1 MSNKKNNFI
10 LQAGF
15 LAAAG
20 FISRIIGM
28 LYVFPVSAIIGTVGL
43 GYYSS
48 AYNYYTIILLISS
61 YSIPSAISKVIAQKL
76 SLREYRNA
84 HRMFIC
90 SLCYV
95 LGVGVLASLLLFFG
109 AGLFVEESAIPV
121 LRVFAPTVFLYG
133 ILGVLRG
140 YFQAHKSMIQ
150 TSVSQILEQIANCAV
165 SIGAAYGLIMMS
177 VGTLEVSAD
186 PVVENTRAVYG
197 AMGSAIGTGAGV
209 VVALLFM
216 LGIYGLNHKLIHTR
230 IKRDKTK
237 RVDSYADITR
247 TIVSVVMPFILST
260 AAYNVSSALNNKL
273 YTVISIYHNGMEEA
287 SAYANYGIFNGEAM
301 KISNIPIAFASAM
314 AAAIIPTI
322 SQLVAVNDKEEAK
335 RKIHQAVKTVMLL
348 SIPSAFGLF
357 ALAKPMI
364 GLLFPREQNVA
375 LAVGALMTLAPTV
388 VFYALSTLTNSILQ
402 GTGEVNTPIKHA
414 LIALFVQ
421 TAVLVPILLFT
432 KLDIYGLVIA
442 SGVYSLVVCIL
453 NQRAVRKALG
463 YRQEIIRT
471 FAIPAFCAML
481 MGMISFGIYYGVYLL
496 IPSNVIAVIPAVIV
510 AVIVYFVLLVVLGGV
525 TESELKA
532 MPKGYLLVKL
542 MKKIRLLK

>member
-84 HRMFIC
+84 HRMFKC

-150 TSVSQILEQIANCAV
+150 TSVSQILEQIANCVV

-177 VGTLEVSAD
+177 VGTLEVSTD
-186 PVVENTRAVYG
+186 PVMENNRAVYG

-209 VVALLFM
+209 VIALLFM
-216 LGIYGLNHKLIHTR
+216 LGIYGLNHKLIQNR
-230 IKRDKTK
+230 IKRDRHE

-273 YTVISIYHNGMEEA
+273 YTVISIYHRHMEEQA
-287 SAYANYGIFNGEAM
+287 AYGNYGIFNGEAM

-322 SQLVAVNDKEEAK
+322 SQLVAVDDKDEAR
-335 RKIHQAVKTVMLL
+335 RKTHQAVKTIMLL

-357 ALAKPMI
+357 ALAQPII
-364 GLLFPREQNVA
+364 GLLFPREQNVT
-375 LAVGALMTLAPTV
+375 LAVGALMTLAPSV

-402 GTGEVNTPIKHA
+402 GIGKVNTPIKHA
-414 LIALFVQ
+414 LVALVIQ
-421 TAVLVPILLFT
+421 TVVLVPVLWFT
-432 KLDIYGLVIA
+432 ELDIYGLVIV
-442 SGVYSLVVCIL
+442 SSLYSLVICIL

-463 YRQEIIRT
+463 YKQEVIRT
-471 FAIPAFCAML
+471 FVIPSFCAMV
-481 MGMISFGIYYGVYLL
+481 MAAVSFGIYHGLYALL
-496 IPSNVIAVIPAVIV
+496 SSNLLAFVPALVV
-510 AVIVYFVLLVVLGGV
+510 AVVVYFVLLVVLGGV
-525 TESELKA
+525 TESELRA
-532 MPKGYLLVKL
+532 MPKGYLLVKV
-542 MKKIRLLK
+542 MKKTKLLR